1 MTHST
6 IIKIENHSGIWYVN
20 HKRLGH
26 DKLSEMETTAL
37 NEFIKEY
44 KVVENERELKQAR
57 EKYMKNEISFNELDR
72 IFNRCASEIEISA
85 FWKAPVFD
93 RPAVIEGKSQKQ
105 RDKEFNDLIQ

>member
-1 MTHST
+1 MKVTV
-6 IIKIENHSGIWYVN
+6 IIENVGGVFFVN

-26 DKLSEMETTAL
+26 DKLSDMEKVAL

-44 KVVENERELKQAR
+44 KTSENERELKEAR
-57 EKYMKNEISFNELDR
+57 EKYFKNEISFNELDR
-72 IFNRCASEIEISA
+72 IFNRCASEREMSA